1 MRQLEFRED
10 ETRAFIRANLGDAI
24 TDDEIRIL
32 HERMEGWPAGLRLAR
47 LAAGE
52 QGATTSIINQLPNDS
67 HAVRTYL
74 MQEVL
79 AKQSSEVREYLLRA
93 AFLDRFCPELCE
105 AVMPEGTAG
114 ISGREF
120 VNDVR
125 TANLFSVAL
134 DESGNWY
141 RFHHLFQSMLQD
153 QALTHLGNEEVRDI
167 HMRASLWFEEHEFLA
182 DAIKHAL
189 NANRPGEAADVIAR
203 HRNMIMNHEWWHQLG
218 VWLRLLP
225 PGLVASR
232 PEILL
237 LYARIFKTTGQNDKL
252 VETLDNVE
260 SLLDA
265 GVEYEFKNELLGSL
279 DSMRC
284 FQFYMQSDGE
294 GAARVARRALDLL
307 SKDDLAER
315 GFAMLILAVA
325 LQMTGDIKGAKGA
338 VYAAMSDESA
348 KGDFGAT
355 FMTRLLVSLCFVHWM
370 DADLKNLDLVAT
382 DSAKLCIHSKL
393 WEVLSGAVH
402 FKAAV
407 HYHRNELSAVENDL
421 QVEVRRKAIA
431 NPEYRAQNLIVWA
444 LASQALENR
453 DEAQQFA
460 SSLHELAFETQN
472 RYLIDLSAA
481 LAAEL
486 AIRQGRIAEALKW
499 ADQYDP
505 EPLVPM
511 PAFFSPPMCLAKI
524 LVLDDSAA
532 SRKRAQVLLPR
543 LEDYLTGIHNKR
555 FLIETLALR
564 ALLSDKTGDAV
575 LAVEQL
581 GRAVSLAQPGGFIRL
596 FVDIGS
602 DLVPLLNRLELNGE
616 KLQYVGRILAAFQSE
631 GSQTDRSQTGTRVEV
646 TINDSAGLPESLSP
660 REKEVLAL
668 LVERL
673 TNNEIGERLFISTA
687 TVKRHAHSIY
697 EKLNVKGRHDAVTKA
712 VGLGMISD

>member
-1 MRQLEFRED
+1 
-10 ETRAFIRANLGDAI
+10 
-24 TDDEIRIL
+24 
-32 HERMEGWPAGLRLAR
+32 
-47 LAAGE
+47 
-52 QGATTSIINQLPNDS
+52 
-67 HAVRTYL
+67 
-74 MQEVL
+74 
-79 AKQSSEVREYLLRA
+79 
-93 AFLDRFCPELCE
+93 
-105 AVMPEGTAG
+105 
-114 ISGREF
+114 
-120 VNDVR
+120 
-125 TANLFSVAL
+125 
-134 DESGNWY
+134 
-141 RFHHLFQSMLQD
+141 
-153 QALTHLGNEEVRDI
+153 
-167 HMRASLWFEEHEFLA
+167 
-182 DAIKHAL
+182 
-189 NANRPGEAADVIAR
+189 
-203 HRNMIMNHEWWHQLG
+203 
-218 VWLRLLP
+218 
-225 PGLVASR
+225 
-232 PEILL
+232 
-237 LYARIFKTTGQNDKL
+237 
-252 VETLDNVE
+252 
-260 SLLDA
+260 
-265 GVEYEFKNELLGSL
+265 
-279 DSMRC
+279 
-284 FQFYMQSDGE
+284 
-294 GAARVARRALDLL
+294 
-307 SKDDLAER
+307 
-315 GFAMLILAVA
+315 
-325 LQMTGDIKGAKGA
+325 
-338 VYAAMSDESA
+338 
-348 KGDFGAT
+348 
-355 FMTRLLVSLCFVHWM
+355 
-370 DADLKNLDLVAT
+370 
-382 DSAKLCIHSKL
+382 
-393 WEVLSGAVH
+393 
-402 FKAAV
+402 
-407 HYHRNELSAVENDL
+407 
-421 QVEVRRKAIA
+421 
-431 NPEYRAQNLIVWA
+431 
-444 LASQALENR
+444 
-453 DEAQQFA
+453 
-460 SSLHELAFETQN
+460 LHELAFETQN